1 MSDSLFAVH
10 LKATA
15 RQVLPV
21 YILATIGMLVIYWQ
35 DSRHLS
41 DIQNLVSLTALFII
55 FAVLIVLPQ
64 IICLVR
70 IFQSLY
76 GQYAYL
82 THTLPLSTG
91 KILRSFIGLSLF
103 WNAITLPIVV
113 IFGFLALNLRNLIN
127 FITSNNAPADAF
139 HSVKEVIDYGI
150 TLWQN
155 APGTASILIISML
168 LITFLSLLNTALIWV
183 GWIVLAQRFFS
194 ARHIFIGLFV
204 VAVVVQLVSM
214 PLVFGLNMVFQPA
227 AVIHLLP
234 GDVLHIDYWMTE
246 AYSPLNGGV
255 DYLADHKTAIFL
267 FPWAGIISNLAELAI
282 AYAISYWGIA
292 RRTSLN

>member
-41 DIQNLVSLTALFII
+41 DIQNLISLTALFII
-55 FAVLIVLPQ
+55 FAVLIILPQ

-103 WNAITLPIVV
+103 WNAITLPIV
-113 IFGFLALNLRNLIN
+113 IFFSLLTLNLKHLIN
-127 FITSNNAPADAF
+127 FISFNNAPADAF
-139 HSVKEVIDYGI
+139 KGAQAVVDYGI

-155 APGTASILIISML
+155 APGTVSVLVISML
-168 LITFLSLLNTALIWV
+168 FLLLLYLLNTALIWV
-183 GWIVLAQRFFS
+183 SWIVLAQRFFS

-214 PLVFGLNMVFQPA
+214 PLVFGLNMIFQPA

>member
-41 DIQNLVSLTALFII
+41 DIQNLISLTALFII
-55 FAVLIVLPQ
+55 FAVVIILPQ

-103 WNAITLPIVV
+103 WNAITLPIV
-113 IFGFLALNLRNLIN
+113 IFFSLLTLNLKHLIN
-127 FITSNNAPADAF
+127 FISFNNAPADAF
-139 HSVKEVIDYGI
+139 KGAQAVVDYGI

-155 APGTASILIISML
+155 APGTASILIISLL
-168 LITFLSLLNTALIWV
+168 LITFLYLLNTALIWV
-183 GWIVLAQRFFS
+183 SWIVLAQRFFS

-204 VAVVVQLVSM
+204 VAVVVQLVSI

-234 GDVLHIDYWMTE
+234 GDMLHIDYWMTDT
-246 AYSPLNGGV
+246 YSVFTGGT
-255 DYLADHKTAIFL
+255 DYVANHKTAIFL
-267 FPWAGIISNLAELAI
+267 FSWAGIISNLAELAL
-282 AYAISYWGIA
+282 AYGISYWGIA

>member
-204 VAVVVQLVSM
+204 VAVVVQLV
-214 PLVFGLNMVFQPA
+214 
-227 AVIHLLP
+227 IHLLP

-267 FPWAGIISNLAELAI
+267 FPWAGIISNLAELAL
-282 AYAISYWGIA
+282 AYAISYWGIT

>member
-41 DIQNLVSLTALFII
+41 DIQNLISLTALFII

-103 WNAITLPIVV
+103 WNAITLPIV
-113 IFGFLALNLRNLIN
+113 IFFSLLTLNLKHLIN
-127 FITSNNAPADAF
+127 FISFNNAPADAF
-139 HSVKEVIDYGI
+139 KGAQAVVDYSI

-155 APGTASILIISML
+155 APGTASILIISLL

-194 ARHIFIGLFV
+194 ARHIFMGLFV
-204 VAVVVQLVSM
+204 VAVVVQLLSM
-214 PLVFGLNMVFQPA
+214 PLVFGLNMIFQPA
-227 AVIHLLP
+227 AVIHL
-234 GDVLHIDYWMTE
+234 
-246 AYSPLNGGV
+246 
-255 DYLADHKTAIFL
+255 
-267 FPWAGIISNLAELAI
+267 
-282 AYAISYWGIA
+282 
-292 RRTSLN
+292 